1 MQWIL
6 RAAYENDASGGEADL
21 LYAEIKTG
29 YFKMPA
35 IHPARSEE
43 SQWGH
48 VFKKSKLENYGAV
61 SATISRAARRL
72 AKRGLVTISRSRAG
86 KYPPARCELRLT
98 EQGWVVAKA
107 LFDASNCHKRAGS
120 AK

>member
-1 MQWIL
+1 MT
-6 RAAYENDASGGEADL
+6 SGGEADL

-86 KYPPARCELRLT
+86 KYPPARCELRPT

>member
-1 MQWIL
+1 MGPRVQKKQAGEL
-6 RAAYENDASGGEADL
+6 RGGQRDDFPGRAP
-21 LYAEIKTG
+21 TG
-29 YFKMPA
+29 K
-35 IHPARSEE
+35 AR
-43 SQWGH
+43 
-48 VFKKSKLENYGAV
+48 
-61 SATISRAARRL
+61 ARHHQP
-72 AKRGLVTISRSRAG
+72 IRAG